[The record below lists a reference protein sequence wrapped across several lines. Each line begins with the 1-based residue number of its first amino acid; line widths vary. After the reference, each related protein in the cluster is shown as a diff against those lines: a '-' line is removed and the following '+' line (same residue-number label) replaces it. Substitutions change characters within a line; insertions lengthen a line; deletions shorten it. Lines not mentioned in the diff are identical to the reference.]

1 MKRRRKRRGKKA
13 PDKTMDLI
21 LLLMAVFLVAFIVTM
36 IVVFVIVGSEPS
48 TMIACVFTA
57 CTAEGGFMAMIK
69 STKVKTNSGT
79 APPDPQQ
86 TTPPAPDPQPPA
98 DDGAG
103 KG

>member
-1 MKRRRKRRGKKA
+1 MKRRRKRRRKKA

-21 LLLMAVFLVAFIVTM
+21 LLLMAVFLVAFIIAM
-36 IVVFVIVGSEPS
+36 IVVFVVVGSEPS
-48 TMIACVFTA
+48 TLIACVFTA

-69 STKVKTNSGT
+69 STKVKTNSGPT
-79 APPDPQQ
+79 QPDPQQ
-86 TTPPAPDPQPPA
+86 TPSAPEPQPPA